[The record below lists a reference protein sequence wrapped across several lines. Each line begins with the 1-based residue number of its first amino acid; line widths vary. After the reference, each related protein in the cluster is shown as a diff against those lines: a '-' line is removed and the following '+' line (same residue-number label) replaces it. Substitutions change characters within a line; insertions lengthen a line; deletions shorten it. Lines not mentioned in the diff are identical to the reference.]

1 MPSTTDEYL
10 YLIWD
15 YSESDEV
22 YLLDDYPGAA
32 VAYSVRKLRST
43 YIGSAMRVRRTVAPF
58 DETDIGFDSNGDLD
72 TAAIV
77 AFGGSDSLTVS
88 VWYDQSGSSN
98 DASQATASNQRKIF
112 DSSTGVMTYGGK
124 PGLFRTI
131 TDGQLVHDIGS
142 GTTWTSFAAVKIDS
156 FPFGVHSRVPFSPWW
171 YLADGSTGSLTSG
184 FSNVSLWIDSTSS
197 AAVSRLDLQN
207 DLGTNHRL
215 ITARGDLTE
224 TGTNQ
229 WRVGSAYGTGGAY
242 NVKGYMQEVIIY
254 PSDQTSNL
262 TGIET
267 NINTYFSIYP

>member
-1 MPSTTDEYL
+1 
-10 YLIWD
+10 
-15 YSESDEV
+15 
-22 YLLDDYPGAA
+22 
-32 VAYSVRKLRST
+32 
-43 YIGSAMRVRRTVAPF
+43 
-58 DETDIGFDSNGDLD
+58 
-72 TAAIV
+72 
-77 AFGGSDSLTVS
+77 
-88 VWYDQSGSSN
+88 
-98 DASQATASNQRKIF
+98 
-112 DSSTGVMTYGGK
+112 MTYGGK

-171 YLADGSTGSLTSG
+171 YLADGSTNSLTVG

-229 WRVGSAYGTGGAY
+229 WRVGSAYGTGATY